1 MAASYPTQPANFIAK
16 VDVQDTVYADHINTL
31 QNEVYAIETI
41 VGSNPNVSNY
51 TGSFS
56 LTNTWTSLTDRITNI
71 ERGLVNGVGGTSPYF
86 VKTGDSITSS
96 VGQVGITV
104 RPVTNNTSDLI
115 QTQATDGTV
124 GFKVDYTGKPK
135 VGTYNVLY
143 VNSTD
148 YASLL
153 AAIANANAAAAAAA
167 TAAAANPF
175 NPFLLG
181 GL

>member
-31 QNEVYAIETI
+31 QNEVFAIESI
-41 VGSNPNVSNY
+41 VGTNPNVSSY

-56 LTNTWTSLTDRITNI
+56 LTNTWGTLSDRITNI

-96 VGQVGITV
+96 IGTVALTV
-104 RPVTNNTSDLI
+104 RPVTNNTADLI
-115 QTQATDGTV
+115 QTKATDGTV
-124 GFKVDYTGKPK
+124 GFKVDYTGIPK

-148 YASLL
+148 YAALL
-153 AAIANANAAAAAAA
+153 SSIAAA
-167 TAAAANPF
+167 TAAASAATSAAAANPF
-175 NPFLLG
+175 SPFLLAG
-181 GL
+181 I